1 MQIDLSDQTA
11 ALALQQ
17 AELMG
22 YGTDVAAY
30 ITHLVVEN
38 DAPPA
43 GVPSPKTREELDALL
58 EEGIASGMAEGSWEN
73 FMSDLRSNLHAKM
86 QREAS

>member
-1 MQIDLSDQTA
+1 MQINLSDRA
-11 ALALQQ
+11 AAIALQQ
-17 AELMG
+17 AELLG
-22 YGTDVAAY
+22 YGNDVAAY

-43 GVPSPKTREELDALL
+43 GVPSPKTRQELDALL
-58 EEGIASGMAEGSWEN
+58 EEGMASGVAEGSWEG
-73 FMSDLRSNLHAKM
+73 FMSDLRANLHAKM